1 MFQLFRER
9 FSKFFPLFFTLGEF
23 LVISSVYLLA
33 AYLVNDFSALSISNF
48 YNFLFSTSLWLTFSL
63 LNKNYQM
70 ERTLSYKETLRKT
83 IRVLIICG
91 FIISL
96 VLLFSKNNFIKR
108 EFLITWVILFFI
120 SLPAYSLFVRFILQK
135 YRAGGGNI
143 QTAAIIGYDEY
154 SFELYD
160 LFLRKPEYG
169 IRCRDIFSIEKS
181 TPKQK
186 KYPLTGNVKDFFQT
200 KISVFDVIYINGE
213 IEKSKLNDLINFAD
227 KYAKKVKILPHF
239 QSDLLK
245 NYFITNYDT
254 ISIVEV
260 QNIPLDNPLNQLAKR
275 VFDIVFS
282 LFMILFVLS
291 WLYPLLAI
299 IIKLQSKGPVIFR
312 QEREGKNGTHF
323 TCFKFRSMILNDES
337 DQRWAT
343 INDPRLTKV
352 GSFLRKTSLDEFPQF
367 INVLL
372 GDMSIVGPRP
382 HAVLMND
389 SYRNVVEKFA
399 QRHSAKPGVTGLSQ
413 TRGLRGEITEFHD
426 ITARV
431 KLDRFY
437 LSKWNFIL
445 DLNIIAQTIY
455 VLVKGD
461 EKAF

>member
-1 MFQLFRER
+1 MLHLIREK
-9 FSKFFPLFFTLGEF
+9 FSRFFPVLFTLGEIFVISFVYFFSAF
-23 LVISSVYLLA
+23 LVDDFIGLTKSNIFNFCFSSAIWIV
-33 AYLVNDFSALSISNF
+33 FSV
-48 YNFLFSTSLWLTFSL
+48 
-63 LNKNYQM
+63 LNKNYRM
-70 ERTLSYKETLRKT
+70 ERTLSYAQTLRKT
-83 IRVLIICG
+83 VRVLIITG

-96 VLLFSKNNFIKR
+96 ILLFRKNNFINR
-108 EFLITWVILFFI
+108 EFLITWVLLFFI
-120 SLPAYSLFVRFILQK
+120 SLPTYSLVVRFILQK

-181 TPKQK
+181 TK
-186 KYPLTGNVKDFFQT
+186 KEKRYPLTGNVKDFFQS

-213 IEKSKLNDLINFAD
+213 IEKNKLNELIEFAD
-227 KYAKKVKILPHF
+227 QYAQKVKILPHF
-239 QSDLLK
+239 KSDLLK
-245 NYFITNYDT
+245 NYFFTNYDT
-254 ISIVEV
+254 IPVVDV
-260 QNIPLDNPLNQLAKR
+260 QNIPLDNPLNQLVKR
-275 VFDIVFS
+275 SFDVVFS
-282 LFMILFVLS
+282 LFMIVFVLS
-291 WLYPLLAI
+291 WLYPLLAL
-299 IIKLQSKGPVIFR
+299 IIKAQSKGPVIFK
-312 QEREGKNGTHF
+312 QKREGKNGTHF

-337 DQRWAT
+337 DQKWAT
-343 INDPRLTKV
+343 LNDPRLTKV

-367 INVLL
+367 LNVLI

-389 SYRNVVEKFA
+389 SYRNSVEKFA

-413 TRGLRGEITEFHD
+413 TRGLRGEISEFHD
-426 ITARV
+426 ITSRV

-455 VLVKGD
+455 VLIKGD